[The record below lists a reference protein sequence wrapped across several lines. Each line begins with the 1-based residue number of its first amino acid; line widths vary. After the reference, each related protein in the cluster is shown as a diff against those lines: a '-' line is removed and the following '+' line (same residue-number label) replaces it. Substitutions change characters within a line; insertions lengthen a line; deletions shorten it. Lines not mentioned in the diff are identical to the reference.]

1 MAKKTAAHRLDEARA
16 ALVTASKQFTE
27 LEAQRNAALLKDDD
41 ELAAEL
47 FGKLKTLHAAVRE
60 TPIRSSCWKVR
71 PSANGPN
78 VSSAS
83 IRG

>member
-47 FGKLKTLHAAVRE
+47 FGKLKTLHAAVRGNTDKIKLLE
-60 TPIRSSCWKVR
+60 GEAERERAERIVR
-71 PSANGPN
+71 EHQG
-78 VSSAS
+78 
-83 IRG
+83 